1 MIMKGVLMPVV
12 SAGSNHAGA
21 SEACTPH
28 VIRPSGAAAAAS
40 GALRSTDA
48 SANIKSQRGRAVIEA
63 PFANVSL
70 PCVADEPGR
79 RDPGQ
84 GARLVLV
91 RHVSGDPNGADR
103 GAAGVADQHAARRRD
118 DPSLRH
124 GVERREKACCWGCSA
139 TRRASRGGAQPRD
152 ALPLAL
158 QPPAMRRALYAISP
172 WSFWSTRSPRGTSSL
187 SSHGWRRPAS
197 GRLAFAVLQPRQ
209 RHTRQ
214 RPAGPADRRPDA
226 RATDHAEGHPASRS
240 IAALGDRY
248 LGYRYIDPRGP
259 RRARIDFLRA
269 RTAAITAPA
278 ETLTTP
284 DFRA

>member
-48 SANIKSQRGRAVIEA
+48 SANIKSQGGRAVIEA

-70 PCVADEPGR
+70 PCVVDEPGR

-91 RHVSGDPNGADR
+91 RHVSGDPDGADH
-103 GAAGVADQHAARRRD
+103 AAGVADQHAARRRD

-124 GVERREKACCWGCSA
+124 GVERREKGLLLGLLGHAA
-139 TRRASRGGAQPRD
+139 RLRAGADAHPERAPGLSRGDLRANDASAVFPRERFQVPAAVED
-152 ALPLAL
+152 GNGHVALLSTARLARRG
-158 QPPAMRRALYAISP
+158 PAP
-172 WSFWSTRSPRGTSSL
+172 
-187 SSHGWRRPAS
+187 RRP
-197 GRLAFAVLQPRQ
+197 
-209 RHTRQ
+209 T
-214 RPAGPADRRPDA
+214 A
-226 RATDHAEGHPASRS
+226 RATATRDETCIVCEIARELLVDEVDLGHF
-240 IAALGDRY
+240 D
-248 LGYRYIDPRGP
+248 LGYTYIDPRGP
-259 RRARIDFLRA
+259 RRGGDIDNPGHPRIIGIASGSVRRRSASLPELFA
-269 RTAAITAPA
+269 T
-278 ETLTTP
+278 
-284 DFRA
+284 